1 MSAEPATPAVHMT
14 GIWKRFGAVQA
25 LADVG
30 LTADP
35 GEIHALVGENGAGKT
50 TLVRILAGLER
61 ADAGSVDVNGRRLG
75 PHHSPK
81 EAAEAGVGLVQQ
93 HCQVVPGLAVLENLI
108 LGHEPTRLGL
118 IHRRQALASTRAIA
132 DRLGYSFDWYAP
144 AETLGLGQRQRLEI
158 VRLLWRR
165 CSVLVLD
172 EPTTVLT
179 AAEVANLFEV
189 LRSLAAEGRTVILIT
204 HKLDEVREV
213 ADHVTVLRHGRTV
226 GRIPRQRLDLDE
238 LARLMVGELESP
250 PVRQP
255 AALGEVRLRLRGVT
269 TPAGEPGTQA
279 LRGIDL
285 EVRAGEIVGIAGV
298 EGNGQAELCEVVVGL
313 RRPASGTVEINGR
326 SVDGL
331 GTRAR
336 RALGLAFVPA
346 DRMEEG
352 VNPLGS
358 LWENVAAPQIVAGRG
373 TRLGILDRQRLREQA
388 RAVLAGA
395 GVKGDL
401 DLPTRSLSGGNVQ
414 RLVVGRELQQPSVVV
429 AAHPTRGVDVRGAA
443 FVHRRLLDLRRA
455 GSAILVISADLDELS
470 QLADRVLVL
479 HRGGIVGGYAPEDAD
494 PARIGLLMSG
504 VVPEARP

>member
-1 MSAEPATPAVHMT
+1 MRGV
-14 GIWKRFGAVQA
+14 WKRFGAVQA
-25 LADVG
+25 LADVA
-30 LTADP
+30 LAAAP

-50 TLVRILAGLER
+50 TLVRILAGLEH
-61 ADAGSVDVNGRRLG
+61 ADAGTIEVNGRRLSAA
-75 PHHSPK
+75 HSPK
-81 EAAEAGVGLVQQ
+81 EASEAGVGLVPQ

-108 LGHEPTRLGL
+108 LGQEPTRLGL
-118 IHRRQALASTRAIA
+118 IRRRDALTSAQAIA

-179 AAEVANLFEV
+179 AAEVAGLFEV

-226 GRIPRQRLDLDE
+226 GRIGRQRLDLDE
-238 LARLMVGELESP
+238 LARLMVGELEP
-250 PVRQP
+250 PPIRQP
-255 AALGEVRLRLRGVT
+255 VAFGEVRLRLHGVT
-269 TPAGEPGTQA
+269 TPAGEPGVQA

-298 EGNGQAELCEVVVGL
+298 EGNGQAELCEVVLGL
-313 RRPASGTVEINGR
+313 RQPGSGTVELDGQPING
-326 SVDGL
+326 L
-331 GTRAR
+331 GIRAR

-346 DRMEEG
+346 DRMAEG
-352 VNPLGS
+352 VNPLAP
-358 LWENVAAPQIVAGRG
+358 LWENVAAPQIAAGRG
-373 TRLGILDRQRLREQA
+373 TRLGILHRQQLREQA
-388 RAVLAGA
+388 RAVLTEAS
-395 GVKGDL
+395 VKGDL
-401 DLPTRSLSGGNVQ
+401 DLPSGSLSGGNVQ

-429 AAHPTRGVDVRGAA
+429 AAHPTRGVDVRGAG

-470 QLADRVLVL
+470 QVADRVLVL
-479 HRGGIVGGYAPEDAD
+479 HRGRIVGGYAPENAD